1 MLGPAKEPNMRTLH
15 SLLDNLTAAGSI
27 YGWRFDAIVLGGL
40 LWVLSAGYGQVRTAI
55 A

>member
-1 MLGPAKEPNMRTLH
+1 MSTLH
-15 SLLDNLTAAGSI
+15 SLFDNLATAGGI
-27 YGWRFDAIVLGGL
+27 YGWRFDAMVLGCL